1 MERRDIIKDEIEQVS
16 RILAKIL
23 ADFVGAKSRGSISE
37 AIEISN
43 QQLLSQLDIKVEEVL
58 SLRDDD
64 LRNYIGARNLTA
76 EHLEV
81 LSEYL
86 RESGLSLM
94 DDNNQAS
101 INNLE
106 LSIHLLDI
114 ADETSGT
121 FCFSRMEKKSKL
133 IIKLRNQID
142 HR

>member
-16 RILAKIL
+16 RILARIF
-23 ADFVGAKSRGSISE
+23 ADFIEAKSRGSISE

-43 QQLLSQLDIKVEEVL
+43 QQLQSQLDIKMEEVL
-58 SLRDDD
+58 SLKDAD
-64 LRNYIGARNLTA
+64 LKEYIGARNLTA

-101 INNLE
+101 INNFE
-106 LSIHLLDI
+106 LSIQLLDI

-121 FCFSRMEKKSKL
+121 FCLSRMEKKNQLKRLLSK
-133 IIKLRNQID
+133 
-142 HR
+142 